1 MTRSEA
7 ARWLWAEARRLDNDI
22 PRHFPRLV
30 PRDPLTQNAAMQ
42 LAEALDLGAE
52 ALEALPVSEDEEE
65 GAEMLDPH
73 EGD

>member
-1 MTRSEA
+1 MAFGSASSVFREWNVMTLQVSGTSFTGLDSDA
-7 ARWLWAEARRLDNDI
+7 A
-22 PRHFPRLV
+22 
-30 PRDPLTQNAAMQ
+30 
-42 LAEALDLGAE
+42 